1 MYSLVPRPLPNPG
14 VAWERGYTYVAVTV
28 NTHTNQKAF
37 PKYSL
42 EPRLSIP
49 DFVLKLRDVVLQ
61 DKIWNQ
67 KPVFKAISEWV
78 SPILSLPHSC
88 FDKGL

>member
-14 VAWERGYTYVAVTV
+14 VAWEQGYTYVAVTV

-67 KPVFKAISEWV
+67 KPVFTQGYIRVGISHFV
-78 SPILSLPHSC
+78 PPPFLL
-88 FDKGL
+88 